1 MKSETIR
8 DKTTTSRKSQQQ
20 EPESMHRALDEDGAG
35 GLPAPSKLIVKFRH
49 QIHIVPIDSIDY
61 VESAKRKVLIYTDHE
76 IFQMYSTMKDMAKR
90 LPEHFVRCHN
100 SFFVNIDR
108 VATGGASTLTLQS
121 GVVIPISRRYAKQ
134 IRERL
139 QKITEESFPS
149 M

>member
-61 VESAKRKVLIYTDHE
+61 VESAKRKAQGAYIYR
-76 IFQMYSTMKDMAKR
+76 S
-90 LPEHFVRCHN
+90 
-100 SFFVNIDR
+100 
-108 VATGGASTLTLQS
+108 
-121 GVVIPISRRYAKQ
+121 
-134 IRERL
+134 
-139 QKITEESFPS
+139 
-149 M
+149 

>member
-1 MKSETIR
+1 
-8 DKTTTSRKSQQQ
+8 
-20 EPESMHRALDEDGAG
+20 MHRALDEDGAG

-100 SFFVNIDR
+100 SFFVNIGR